1 MSTVYSPY
9 RRREGGNLRVMFIN
23 PMDVRSL
30 VETGFPHLGIGSLS
44 AAIKRAFPG
53 AETIVVKGHLQEWIH
68 SWQPDVVA
76 ITSVSQYWDEARFH
90 AQRAKQGNVPV
101 MVGGVHATWLPD
113 TMTDDMDVVA
123 LQEGEHTI
131 VELLEIIREY
141 GEFRP
146 KALRRVDGVMFKDR
160 GRVVRTEARAMVP
173 DLDSLP
179 HIDRSILPHSAHTGM
194 FTSRGCPYRCLV
206 GDTVVHTL
214 DGDMPISS
222 LVGRDDVMVLTRNE
236 NNYEPMYAHAKDIR
250 MVEAG
255 AEVVRVRFD
264 DGSFIECTPD
274 HEFMVFRYRNQY
286 VPIEEERAVEAG
298 CLQPGDQV
306 RAMRLE
312 KHPRSG
318 RVSIATRRR
327 VRRYRADLILEAM
340 IGRGLEHGERCH
352 HVDGVPSN
360 DSPGNLQLTD
370 VHKHTTLHPEVAE
383 RMRICNAA
391 KDLTIERRREL
402 GSMQR
407 GKTRT
412 LEQRLRYRESKLGPK
427 NPHYN
432 AARAHGRGRRSRV
445 PGVVNHKVLSVEMLP
460 ERRDVYCMEVP
471 GIHWFYANRVLVH
484 NCTFCASTR
493 YWPKVRFHSAA
504 YVAEE
509 IEELY
514 RDGVRQVTFL
524 DDLFV
529 ADKRRLVD
537 IVERLGRRDML
548 GKLSYI
554 CNVRS
559 NLVTE
564 DLCRLLKDLGVK
576 TVGIGMESANAE
588 SLAYLK
594 GAGNITVDDHAMAL
608 QRLTDHGI
616 VVHPSF
622 IIGSPNETRE
632 QILETYRFIKG
643 HRIPDFEVYVLMP
656 FPGTPVWDYAVGR
669 GLVGPDM
676 KWERLR
682 YTVTDFGPESIV
694 LSEVL
699 DYRELAELYKMFTD
713 IRVRA
718 RQWAMLRQG
727 VLHPWRAAR
736 FMARAM
742 AGSLP
747 EAYPPRRRQ

>member
-1 MSTVYSPY
+1 M
-9 RRREGGNLRVMFIN
+9 RVMFIN

-113 TMTDDMDVVA
+113 TMTDDMDVLA
-123 LQEGEHTI
+123 LQEGERTI

-146 KALRRVDGVMFKDR
+146 KALRRVDGVMFKDH
-160 GRVVRTEARAMVP
+160 GKVVRTEARAMVP

-194 FTSRGCPYRCLV
+194 FTSRGCPY
-206 GDTVVHTL
+206 
-214 DGDMPISS
+214 
-222 LVGRDDVMVLTRNE
+222 
-236 NNYEPMYAHAKDIR
+236 
-250 MVEAG
+250 
-255 AEVVRVRFD
+255 
-264 DGSFIECTPD
+264 
-274 HEFMVFRYRNQY
+274 
-286 VPIEEERAVEAG
+286 G
-298 CLQPGDQV
+298 CV
-306 RAMRLE
+306 
-312 KHPRSG
+312 
-318 RVSIATRRR
+318 
-327 VRRYRADLILEAM
+327 
-340 IGRGLEHGERCH
+340 
-352 HVDGVPSN
+352 
-360 DSPGNLQLTD
+360 
-370 VHKHTTLHPEVAE
+370 
-383 RMRICNAA
+383 
-391 KDLTIERRREL
+391 
-402 GSMQR
+402 
-407 GKTRT
+407 
-412 LEQRLRYRESKLGPK
+412 
-427 NPHYN
+427 
-432 AARAHGRGRRSRV
+432 
-445 PGVVNHKVLSVEMLP
+445 
-460 ERRDVYCMEVP
+460 
-471 GIHWFYANRVLVH
+471 
-484 NCTFCASTR
+484 FCASTR
-493 YWPKVRFHSAA
+493 YWPKIRFHSAA
-504 YVAEE
+504 YVVEE
-509 IEELY
+509 IEELH

-537 IVERLGRRDML
+537 IVERLGRRDLL

-559 NLVTE
+559 NLVTD
-564 DLCRLLKDLGVK
+564 DLCRILKDLGVK

-594 GAGNITVDDHAMAL
+594 GAGSITVDDHARAL

-622 IIGSPNETRE
+622 IIGSPKETRE
-632 QILETYRFIKG
+632 QILETYRFIKD

-669 GLVGPDM
+669 GLVSPDM

-694 LSEVL
+694 LSEIL
-699 DYRELAELYKMFTD
+699 DYKELAELYQMFTD

-736 FMARAM
+736 FVARAV
-742 AGSLP
+742 AGGSLP
-747 EAYPPRRRQ
+747 EAYPPRRRQL